1 MPSRPNASRR
11 PASAPPSDR
20 PTHQRIARAAR
31 VISARTRLRPRL
43 AIWLG
48 SAFGGLAEG
57 LEVET
62 RVPYAAIPGFT
73 CPTVAGHAGELIF
86 GRLASF
92 PVCLLAGRA
101 HYYEGHDLAAI
112 TFPVR
117 VLARMGLRDLVLTN
131 AAGGIRPDLHPGDFL
146 LITDHINALGANPLR
161 GLPERRPDGFVD
173 LSGLYDGELSHLLSR
188 AARRQKIRLRR
199 GVYLAVSGPS
209 YETPAEIR
217 AFARWGAD
225 VVGMS
230 TVPEAIVARHCG
242 LRVAGL
248 SCITNP
254 AAGRTR
260 RAISHA
266 EVLATGLRTAGRA
279 RRLLGEFIRLYARC
293 DSSPVLP

>member
-1 MPSRPNASRR
+1 M
-11 PASAPPSDR
+11 
-20 PTHQRIARAAR
+20 
-31 VISARTRLRPRL
+31 ISARTRLRPRL
-43 AIWLG
+43 AVWLG

-57 LEVET
+57 LEVEA
-62 RVPYAAIPGFT
+62 RIPYAAIPGFT
-73 CPTVAGHAGELIF
+73 CPTVAGHAGEVIF
-86 GRLASF
+86 GRLASV

-131 AAGGIRPDLHPGDFL
+131 AAGSMRADLHPGDFL
-146 LITDHINALGANPLR
+146 LITDHINAIGAHPLR
-161 GLPERRPDGFVD
+161 GLPAGGPGGCLD
-173 LSGLYDGELSHLLSR
+173 LSALYDRDLSRLLDR

-199 GVYLAVSGPS
+199 GVYLAVCGPS

-217 AFARWGAD
+217 AFTRWGAD

-260 RAISHA
+260 RRISHA